1 MPQIVQ
7 TLDAGVPYI
16 PSELAETNSEKIPTW
31 ASIIRSAHVTGEKAT
46 VDNYLDVGYYI
57 YYIYLKFSIPT
68 SSLALLFL

>member
-31 ASIIRSAHVTGEKAT
+31 GAIIRSAHVTGEKAT
-46 VDNYLDVGYYI
+46 VDNYLNVGYYI
-57 YYIYLKFSIPT
+57 YYIIIFI
-68 SSLALLFL
+68 